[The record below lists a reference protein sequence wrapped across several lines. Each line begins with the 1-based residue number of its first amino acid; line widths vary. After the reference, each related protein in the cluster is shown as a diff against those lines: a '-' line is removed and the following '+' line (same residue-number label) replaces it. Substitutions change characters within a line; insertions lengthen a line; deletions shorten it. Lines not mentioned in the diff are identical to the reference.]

1 VLFPRP
7 VFAENQTIRVSM
19 AAQTVIYAPYLIA
32 IEKGYYNQEGLT
44 LDIKIAGGGVA
55 TPAQIA
61 GTIDINTSGPVALTP
76 ILRGAALKIVYTE
89 ATHPVYQL
97 WSTSKDLRTLQDLK
111 GKQVGIISRGDTFEL
126 SMKMALLKAGLPLD
140 WVSYTAL
147 GNGGALG
154 PAFAARSLPAVILS
168 SADIE
173 QARKIGALQQGTL
186 IVNMMKDT
194 PMPYSGIAVTDAY
207 LKDHADVVRGFLRAT
222 LKGSR
227 YMRKFKPQTL
237 AIVGKY
243 NPALDNNVNSADY
256 DVTMPLL
263 TKDGTVPDDVLREY
277 LQVQAAVLEVPK
289 EQIPPVSRAWDYTI
303 VREVNAAID
312 KSGWQPTA

>member
-1 VLFPRP
+1 
-7 VFAENQTIRVSM
+7 
-19 AAQTVIYAPYLIA
+19 
-32 IEKGYYNQEGLT
+32 
-44 LDIKIAGGGVA
+44 
-55 TPAQIA
+55 
-61 GTIDINTSGPVALTP
+61 
-76 ILRGAALKIVYTE
+76 VYTE

-147 GNGGALG
+147 GNGSSLG

-173 QARKIGALQQGTL
+173 QARRIGALQQGTL

-207 LKDHADVVRGFLRAT
+207 LKDHADAVHGFLRAT

-263 TKDGTVPDDVLREY
+263 TKDGTVPDDVLRAY

-303 VREVNAAID
+303 VREVNAGID
-312 KSGWQPTA
+312 KSGWQPTV